1 MTGSGE
7 CTAVPERS
15 MREKQTVAWVAWLFL
30 WDLRHAAKAKWS
42 AQRELHILREK
53 LRQENDMLM
62 LSAGSAFDLSR
73 RLGERENEIQVFLC
87 CFL

>member
-1 MTGSGE
+1 MGCMAFLVGSK
-7 CTAVPERS
+7 TRSQSQAVSPERIAHPKG
-15 MREKQTVAWVAWLFL
+15 EIKT
-30 WDLRHAAKAKWS
+30 
-42 AQRELHILREK
+42 
-53 LRQENDMLM
+53 ENDMLM